1 MSKRVA
7 LLLGLALVA
16 PAAAYASTMSL
27 SIVINS
33 PASTAVTCP
42 VTATFVAPL
51 AAGAVV
57 CPISVAPSNWSGTLA
72 LSGTNASMFA
82 ISSGS
87 SGSQLVVGSTAIAT
101 PGTYAVTITATP

>member
-1 MSKRVA
+1 
-7 LLLGLALVA
+7 
-16 PAAAYASTMSL
+16 
-27 SIVINS
+27 
-33 PASTAVTCP
+33 
-42 VTATFVAPL
+42 
-51 AAGAVV
+51 
-57 CPISVAPSNWSGTLA
+57 